1 VTATTTATVAPPQ
14 QYGGTLVYVRNTGI
28 PVMGAP
34 SDMPAFSYFNQ
45 LILPVAENLVFM
57 DPKGNPT
64 PWLADS
70 VKVSTDGKT
79 ITFHIRPGVKFQDGT
94 NLDAAAVKYN
104 FDAVVAA
111 KVAGSDVLNS
121 VASYS
126 MPDSM
131 TLVLN
136 MKNYDAR
143 LLPTLA
149 TSTVGQIVSPTALAK
164 PATAD
169 TAAQVHLVG
178 TGPFTFV
185 SWQRDQFIKFAKWGG
200 YWQKG
205 LPYLDAIEFRNNASV
220 PASLLSLKAG
230 EVNWVENVD
239 PSDYIAMQKQGYGGF
254 IASDI
259 FFIFS
264 IFLDSKNADSP
275 FAKLPVRQAVEYAI
289 DREGMAAGIGQGTMS
304 PIYQHAV
311 PKDPWYNQNQPQLK
325 YDVSKAKTL
334 LASAGYPNGFTTT
347 ITSDVRVR
355 QDQLTAVQSY
365 LDAVGIHAT
374 IVMDD
379 VPQFQGLTQNGWKGL
394 LLPGFPNPD
403 TFTGWLGIYTSQ
415 VFTYPSMA
423 WPAGFPDTMAAI
435 IAQPDVAKGMAQMA
449 TAQKQLWDGSLI
461 ITYIGDSPRSMT
473 DGTVMDAGFY
483 KGGVMGFWQPWSVWL
498 KHK

>member
-1 VTATTTATVAPPQ
+1 
-14 QYGGTLVYVRNTGI
+14 
-28 PVMGAP
+28 
-34 SDMPAFSYFNQ
+34 
-45 LILPVAENLVFM
+45 
-57 DPKGNPT
+57 
-64 PWLADS
+64 
-70 VKVSTDGKT
+70 
-79 ITFHIRPGVKFQDGT
+79 
-94 NLDAAAVKYN
+94 
-104 FDAVVAA
+104 
-111 KVAGSDVLNS
+111 
-121 VASYS
+121 
-126 MPDSM
+126 
-131 TLVLN
+131 
-136 MKNYDAR
+136 
-143 LLPTLA
+143 
-149 TSTVGQIVSPTALAK
+149 
-164 PATAD
+164 
-169 TAAQVHLVG
+169 VG
-178 TGPFTFV
+178 TGPFTFD
-185 SWQRDQFIKFAKWGG
+185 SWQRDQFIKFTKWGG

-205 LPYLDAIEFRNNASV
+205 LPYLDAIEFRNNADV
-220 PASLLSLKAG
+220 PTSLLSLKAG

-311 PKDPWYNQNQPQLK
+311 QKDPWYVQNQPQLK

-334 LASAGYPNGFTTT
+334 LANAGYPNGFTTT

-355 QDQLTAVQSY
+355 KDQLTAVQSY
-365 LDAVGIHAT
+365 LDAVGIHT
-374 IVMDD
+374 NLVMDD

-403 TFTGWLGIYTSQ
+403 SFTGWLGIYTSQ

-423 WPAGFPDTMAAI
+423 WPAGFPDAMAAI

-449 TAQKQLWDGSLI
+449 AAQKQLWDQSLI